1 MFYRVLSRKR
11 YNSVLIAYRIAERT
25 NYLGH
30 ISATSQEGLEL
41 MADRPR
47 VVVTGVGAVAPN
59 GVGKEAYWKGL
70 LQGRSGIRRISRF
83 DASQF
88 PCQIAGEVVDFQPAQ
103 YLEPQDVK
111 RLARVS
117 QFAVVA
123 AKMALEDSGF
133 QVTTE
138 NTHRIGV
145 CFGTS
150 MGKPDVFEED
160 YSRYLERGVHGIN
173 PFTLIELAS
182 HGGTSHVSIVLG
194 AGGVC
199 GTLSSGCTTGLDVIQ
214 WGYQQ
219 VANGRAEA
227 MIVGSAEALISPFI
241 FGLVCAVR
249 VLSKRNQ
256 EPERAVRPF
265 ELHRDGIVLAEGAG
279 ALVLERLDRARDR
292 GAAIYAEIR
301 GFASAREGDA
311 MVKTE
316 DQGQGISRVMTS
328 ALANAEM
335 EATQVDYIS
344 AHGVG
349 LPDYDAAETTAIK
362 QVFCRHAFNMPVSSV
377 KSMIGQPFAAS
388 GALQSVAACLS
399 LRHGMVPPTIN
410 YDTPDPQCDLDYV
423 PNRARPARLRTA
435 LVHAH
440 GMGGTTSV
448 VVLSKPV
455 EAL

>member
-1 MFYRVLSRKR
+1 MTQK
-11 YNSVLIAYRIAERT
+11 
-25 NYLGH
+25 
-30 ISATSQEGLEL
+30 
-41 MADRPR
+41 PR
-47 VVVTGVGAVAPN
+47 VVITGLGAVAPN
-59 GVGKEAYWKGL
+59 GIGKDAYWEGL
-70 LQGRSGIRRISRF
+70 RKGRSGIRPITRF
-83 DASQF
+83 DASAF
-88 PCQIAGEVVDFQPAQ
+88 PCQIAGEVADFQATR
-103 YLEPQDVK
+103 YMEPPEAK

-117 QFAVVA
+117 QFAVAA
-123 AKMALEDSGF
+123 AKMALDDSKL
-133 QVTTE
+133 QVTAQ

-173 PFTLIELAS
+173 PLTLLELAS
-182 HGGTSHVSIVLG
+182 HGGSSHVSIALG

-219 VANGRAEA
+219 VANSRAEA

-241 FGLVCAVR
+241 FGIVCAVR

-265 ELHRDGIVLAEGAG
+265 ELDRDGIVLSEGAG

-292 GAAIYAEIR
+292 GAEIYAEVR
-301 GFASAREGDA
+301 GFASAREGDK
-311 MVKTE
+311 MVKNE
-316 DQGQGISRVMTS
+316 DDGKGIARVMQS
-328 ALANAEM
+328 ALVNAEM
-335 EATQVDYIS
+335 LETDIDYIS

-349 LPDYDAAETTAIK
+349 LPDYDVAETNAIK
-362 QVFCRHAFNMPVSSV
+362 EVFGHHAYNMPVGSI

-388 GALQSVAACLS
+388 GALQAVASCLS
-399 LRHGMVPPTIN
+399 LRHGVVPPTIN

-423 PNRARPARLRTA
+423 PNRARPARLRTS

-448 VVLSKPV
+448 VILGKPV
-455 EAL
+455 EAS